1 MPEHLIDLT
10 QRSAVHLIREQQ
22 TKMRGTL
29 KEFVGVFSRGDLDLG
44 RTGLVKHHIKTG
56 NASPIKHTP
65 RRIAL
70 ARREEMQQAVKDLEL
85 QGVVERSD
93 SP

>member
-1 MPEHLIDLT
+1 MPKHLIDLV
-10 QRSAVHLIREQQ
+10 QRSAVHLTREQQ
-22 TKMRGTL
+22 TKMMGHS
-29 KEFVGVFSRGDLDLG
+29 EEVFSRGDLDLG